1 MPEDPLAQLFAGGQ
15 PGTMPSNRAVPLE
28 GFDGFRY
35 LAEGEM
41 NLFAEAEGGRRVYL
55 LTLECGEI
63 LPGMP
68 AGTEKLI
75 AVPVADTRFLAS
87 GQGAENVARACSQQL
102 SRKLNWESDAS
113 GPHLSSPRPDELLAG
128 FAKQVLSADA
138 QRERRRGRQRESD
151 ERRSRSAMNAEFD
164 RLRRLVADTTAA
176 ESAATT
182 EDPLDRIMRILAK
195 RCGLPY
201 EETEEQSEA
210 DAETRFRICADA
222 NHWRFRKVRFGEG
235 FYRNLSEPLVGF
247 KTDGSPVLIEAG
259 GQAGFYFDPDSG
271 GKCQINASNVS
282 ELRPHGYQIYQT
294 FPDRKIVA
302 RDLLNLLFSGSRA
315 FFIALACAGLLTGGL
330 GLVQPI
336 ATEYVTGKIIPTAN
350 SGELW
355 NLLVLLVALS
365 VSSTVLNVVPQ
376 LLLLVF
382 GSKQMERFQAA
393 LFDRLFRL
401 PVNFF
406 RQYEAG
412 DLCMRI
418 LAATRIQEMVFTVVS
433 QQFLSSLFG
442 LTNAIML
449 FYYSWKLAAVGV
461 TGTLLYSAFMLIFL
475 RGCLKPFAQVAASS
489 GRQAALLKQM
499 FDGIGKI
506 RAAAAESRILAR
518 FMEDFIPGQEAAF
531 SASATSCRVA
541 LLGIIFPAVI
551 SILFF
556 CLVGDAWR
564 HQLSLSRFLAF
575 MTAFAGFSQG
585 VLGISNGVWELWSV
599 GPELDRFRPILDETP
614 EKITGSHA
622 PGKLDGNVELSH
634 ITFRYSPESQPVLRD
649 ISFVVNPGEFVAIVG
664 PSGAGKSSL
673 VRLLLGFEKPEAGS
687 VLFGGLDLANLDVRG
702 VRRQIGCILQ
712 NGRIIPGNILE
723 NITMGTGC
731 PLREAEEAAQMA
743 SLDADIRKMPMGM
756 FTLVGDG
763 LISGGQQQRILIA
776 RALAGKPSILIMDE
790 ATSAL
795 DNATQETVSRNIER
809 MKITRI
815 VIAHRLSTI
824 RNADRIYVLADGEIR
839 QTGTYGELIAQDGPF
854 RDLISRQLL

>member
-1 MPEDPLAQLFAGGQ
+1 
-15 PGTMPSNRAVPLE
+15 
-28 GFDGFRY
+28 
-35 LAEGEM
+35 
-41 NLFAEAEGGRRVYL
+41 
-55 LTLECGEI
+55 
-63 LPGMP
+63 
-68 AGTEKLI
+68 
-75 AVPVADTRFLAS
+75 
-87 GQGAENVARACSQQL
+87 
-102 SRKLNWESDAS
+102 
-113 GPHLSSPRPDELLAG
+113 
-128 FAKQVLSADA
+128 
-138 QRERRRGRQRESD
+138 
-151 ERRSRSAMNAEFD
+151 
-164 RLRRLVADTTAA
+164 
-176 ESAATT
+176 
-182 EDPLDRIMRILAK
+182 
-195 RCGLPY
+195 
-201 EETEEQSEA
+201 
-210 DAETRFRICADA
+210 
-222 NHWRFRKVRFGEG
+222 
-235 FYRNLSEPLVGF
+235 
-247 KTDGSPVLIEAG
+247 
-259 GQAGFYFDPDSG
+259 
-271 GKCQINASNVS
+271 
-282 ELRPHGYQIYQT
+282 
-294 FPDRKIVA
+294 
-302 RDLLNLLFSGSRA
+302 
-315 FFIALACAGLLTGGL
+315 
-330 GLVQPI
+330 
-336 ATEYVTGKIIPTAN
+336 
-350 SGELW
+350 
-355 NLLVLLVALS
+355 
-365 VSSTVLNVVPQ
+365 
-376 LLLLVF
+376 
-382 GSKQMERFQAA
+382 
-393 LFDRLFRL
+393 
-401 PVNFF
+401 
-406 RQYEAG
+406 
-412 DLCMRI
+412 
-418 LAATRIQEMVFTVVS
+418 
-433 QQFLSSLFG
+433 
-442 LTNAIML
+442 
-449 FYYSWKLAAVGV
+449 
-461 TGTLLYSAFMLIFL
+461 
-475 RGCLKPFAQVAASS
+475 
-489 GRQAALLKQM
+489 
-499 FDGIGKI
+499 
-506 RAAAAESRILAR
+506 
-518 FMEDFIPGQEAAF
+518 
-531 SASATSCRVA
+531 
-541 LLGIIFPAVI
+541 
-551 SILFF
+551 
-556 CLVGDAWR
+556 
-564 HQLSLSRFLAF
+564 